1 MKIEEMNLEQ
11 VNQRLAELDEI
22 VRNAT
27 DVKIVNNAA
36 TEKRSLIARRNEL
49 MELET
54 RRQTALNLTSGEV
67 TGRTVEERRNERP
80 AERTF
85 AVDSVEYRNAWLNSI
100 RGVPVSEPEQRAL
113 TGAAYLV
120 PTTTANQVL
129 DKLVDMVP
137 LLEEIELLRVRGN
150 VNFAVNTVA
159 PTVSL
164 KAGGSAVD
172 ESTTTMIEVK
182 LSSYTISGLVSIG
195 ADIASMAIDAFEGW
209 LTNKLAEQLAYKVE
223 LYIIK
228 GSGDSQPTGIDKAHA
243 GAAWVDGTDA
253 VDWAGAALASVD
265 LDKAIGLLPAAY
277 DKNAKFLMSKK
288 TFFKSVIGLKDEN
301 NVPLITKEGSVYRIR
316 GYEVKFSDQVDTD
329 DIFFGD
335 IKRGMVGNL
344 SNDIQVER
352 DRNLR
357 YNAWDFL
364 GWCSFDC
371 KPSKVPCIIKI
382 ASDIS

>member
-1 MKIEEMNLEQ
+1 MKLEEMNLEQ
-11 VNQRLAELDEI
+11 VTQRLAELDEE
-22 VRNAT
+22 VRNAN
-27 DVKIVNNAA
+27 DVEFVNKA
-36 TEKRSLIARRNEL
+36 TEEKKDLLARKA
-49 MELET
+49 ELEDLESRKQAALDISAQKVEPKVIET
-54 RRQTALNLTSGEV
+54 RKE
-67 TGRTVEERRNERP
+67 NEM
-80 AERTF
+80 EKTF
-85 AVDSVEYRNAWLNSI
+85 AIDSVEYRNAWLNSI

>member
-1 MKIEEMNLEQ
+1 MKLEEMNLEQ
-11 VNQRLAELDEI
+11 VTQRLAELDEE
-22 VRNAT
+22 VRNAN
-27 DVKIVNNAA
+27 DVEFVNKA
-36 TEKRSLIARRNEL
+36 TEEKKDLLARKA
-49 MELET
+49 ELEDLESRKQAALDISAQKVEPKVIET
-54 RRQTALNLTSGEV
+54 RKE
-67 TGRTVEERRNERP
+67 NEM
-80 AERTF
+80 EKTF
-85 AVDSVEYRNAWLNSI
+85 AIDSVEYRNAWLNSI

-243 GAAWVDGTDA
+243 GAAWVDATDA

-382 ASDIS
+382 ASDI

>member
-1 MKIEEMNLEQ
+1 M
-11 VNQRLAELDEI
+11 R
-22 VRNAT
+22 
-27 DVKIVNNAA
+27 
-36 TEKRSLIARRNEL
+36 
-49 MELET
+49 
-54 RRQTALNLTSGEV
+54 
-67 TGRTVEERRNERP
+67 
-80 AERTF
+80 
-85 AVDSVEYRNAWLNSI
+85 LNSI

-265 LDKAIGLLPAAY
+265 LDEAIGLLPA
-277 DKNAKFLMSKK
+277 LMTRMQNSNEQEDI
-288 TFFKSVIGLKDEN
+288 FKSVIGLKDEN